1 MTKEHSALPHTDRC
15 IANESFHPTKK
26 AIEEHVAKLK
36 RDMKG
41 ASGGA
46 GSVVGSAFSTPK
58 SAVKRTP
65 ASKRTSTFKTPAS
78 GKKRNFTSMSDEDGD
93 DDEEG
98 LNMSTPLPKRQM
110 TSRRSK
116 SVTGKYTDPG
126 SSEDED
132 VATKE
137 EESDDGLEAAYTSVK
152 AATNGASLGGLNG
165 SGDHEPK
172 SRNGSVVAARR
183 SPSKSKR
190 MSLDEQSDASEF
202 DPLA

>member
-1 MTKEHSALPHTDRC
+1 M
-15 IANESFHPTKK
+15 
-26 AIEEHVAKLK
+26 AKLK
-36 RDMKG
+36 RDIKMPTVSTG
-41 ASGGA
+41 RS
-46 GSVVGSAFSTPK
+46 SAFSTPK

-98 LNMSTPLPKRQM
+98 LDMSTPLPKRQM

-116 SVTGKYTDPG
+116 SVAGKYTDPG

-132 VATKE
+132 VAAKE
-137 EESDDGLEAAYTSVK
+137 EDMESDDGLEAAFASVK
-152 AATNGASLGGLNG
+152 AATAGASLGGLNG

-172 SRNGSVVAARR
+172 SRNDSVVAARR
-183 SPSKSKR
+183 SPSKSER
-190 MSLDEQSDASEF
+190 VPLDEQSDVSEF

>member
-1 MTKEHSALPHTDRC
+1 MLAKPTDRC
-15 IANESFHPTKK
+15 VANESFHPTKK

-36 RDMKG
+36 RDMKMPTVSTG
-41 ASGGA
+41 T
-46 GSVVGSAFSTPK
+46 GSAFSTPK

-65 ASKRTSTFKTPAS
+65 ASKRVSAIKMSAS

-93 DDEEG
+93 DDGG

-116 SVTGKYTDPG
+116 SVTGKYADPG
-126 SSEDED
+126 SSEDEDED

-137 EESDDGLEAAYTSVK
+137 EESDDGLEAAFASVK
-152 AATNGASLGGLNG
+152 AATTGASPGGLNG
-165 SGDHEPK
+165 SGNHEPK
-172 SRNGSVVAARR
+172 SRNDSVVAARR

-190 MSLDEQSDASEF
+190 VSLDEQSDVSEF